1 MGMKTPGMGAI
12 RIWAIMSPKRRR
24 GPQAPVLRMKPSR
37 RGRVNR
43 GADAMAIHTVIPIN
57 AARRRSGI
65 HGKRRGG
72 SARDMSGRMYPRARR
87 AETGILHQH
96 LVFV

>member
-12 RIWAIMSPKRRR
+12 RIWAIMSPKRRS

-37 RGRVNR
+37 RGRVKC
-43 GADAMAIHTVIPIN
+43 GADAKAIHTVITIN
-57 AARRRSGI
+57 ARRRSGI

-72 SARDMSGRMYPRARR
+72 SARDMSGRMYPRAPR
-87 AETGILHQH
+87 AETGILDPN
-96 LVFV
+96 LVLVR